1 MVIQVNKSYKNQ
13 SSIGKHHV
21 LIETSELNKYSYLV
35 EYSWQTQCLDT
46 LRYAKTIG
54 HNPCLLAV

>member
-21 LIETSELNKYSYLV
+21 IIEKIR
-35 EYSWQTQCLDT
+35 LD
-46 LRYAKTIG
+46 IFI
-54 HNPCLLAV
+54 